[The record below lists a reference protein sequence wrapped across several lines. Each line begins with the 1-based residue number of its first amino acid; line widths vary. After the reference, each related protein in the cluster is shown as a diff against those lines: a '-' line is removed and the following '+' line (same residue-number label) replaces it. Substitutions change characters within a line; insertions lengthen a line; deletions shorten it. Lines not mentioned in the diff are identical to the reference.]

1 MAFRTARFETHPSI
15 EAAVDLTTA
24 SKLTK
29 RMSQTHGYNLELRF
43 VIWMELVNLRRWLS
57 PRMASN
63 LKIHDTCGVHNL
75 HGMPGVAGAILTAV
89 VVAVRPHRLTPR
101 GKDGAV

>member
-15 EAAVDLTTA
+15 GAAVDLLAA

-43 VIWMELVNLRRWLS
+43 VIWMELEL
-57 PRMASN
+57 A
-63 LKIHDTCGVHNL
+63 
-75 HGMPGVAGAILTAV
+75 
-89 VVAVRPHRLTPR
+89 
-101 GKDGAV
+101 